1 MATNYAKAEPSALW
15 NPSADEHDPISART
29 YGFWLYLLSDAL
41 IFTSL
46 FASYAVLDN
55 PSNAAGGPLAAGAIN
70 VSHGLLQT
78 FIILAS
84 VLAYSLATVSMKNG
98 NKAGLTLGI
107 ILAMV
112 LGGAFLYISG
122 ADLWALAA
130 QGNGPT
136 RSAFLSIFFTLLL
149 THGLHIVIGLLW
161 MVIMLVQISVFG
173 FTKDVVGRLLNL
185 RLFWQFQATIW
196 VCVYFYVYLLGGAV

>member
-1 MATNYAKAEPSALW
+1 MATHFAKGTAAVLW
-15 NPSADEHDPISART
+15 NPGADEHDPISART

-41 IFTSL
+41 IFASL

-55 PSNAAGGPLAAGAIN
+55 PVNAAGGPLTAGVIN
-70 VSHGLLQT
+70 AGHGLLQT
-78 FIILAS
+78 FVILAS

-107 ILAMV
+107 VLAMV
-112 LGGAFLYISG
+112 LGVAFLYISG
-122 ADLWALAA
+122 ADLGALAA

-136 RSAFLSIFFTLLL
+136 RSAFLSMFFTLLL
-149 THGLHIVIGLLW
+149 THGLHIIFGLLW
-161 MVIMLVQISVFG
+161 MLVMLVQISVFG

-196 VCVYFYVYLLGGAV
+196 VCVYFYVYLLGGAA